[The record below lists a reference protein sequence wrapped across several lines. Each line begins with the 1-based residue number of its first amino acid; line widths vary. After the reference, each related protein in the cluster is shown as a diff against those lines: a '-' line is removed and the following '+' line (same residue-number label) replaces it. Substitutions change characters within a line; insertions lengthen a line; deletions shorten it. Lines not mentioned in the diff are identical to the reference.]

1 MILFCGF
8 LLFPVGL
15 TCLLNFKN
23 FITKK
28 TRKKKNREMDVEEE
42 YNLISTYD
50 TGFVD
55 KRGNVSSVSISDTD
69 KK

>member
-1 MILFCGF
+1 M
-8 LLFPVGL
+8 
-15 TCLLNFKN
+15 LNFRN
-23 FITKK
+23 FISKK
-28 TRKKKNREMDVEEE
+28 SRKKKNREVEVEEEE

-55 KRGNVSSVSISDTD
+55 KRGNASSVSISDTD